1 MTEGAGAR
9 TGPRGAE
16 SLLDRIWDTAL
27 EDEYYAPHHRPPRR
41 ARALSAITMLAFGL
55 LVATAAVQTRVGQP
69 ASDLERAAV
78 ISDIENRENLVATQ
92 RARIDELTHE
102 VEGLRADADASGAG
116 TEQSGVVA
124 AAVPVEGPGLTV
136 TATSGEGPGGQIT
149 DQDLQLLAN
158 GLWYAGAEA
167 VSING
172 QRLGS
177 MTAIRWAGESV
188 TVNFRPISEPY
199 EIAAIGPASMGERLR
214 ANPSG
219 RHWAHRST
227 EAGVSWSVEE
237 SETLR
242 LPAAPDT
249 RLSLN
254 QATKLQ
260 EAP

>member
-1 MTEGAGAR
+1 MSAGGR
-9 TGPRGAE
+9 SGPEEAE

-27 EDEYYAPHHRPPRR
+27 EDEYYTPHDRPPRR
-41 ARALSAITMLAFGL
+41 ARALSAVTMMALGL

-78 ISDIENRENLVATQ
+78 IGDIENRETLVASQ
-92 RARIDELTHE
+92 RARIDDLTAE
-102 VEGLRADADASGAG
+102 VEELQAAG
-116 TEQSGVVA
+116 DPTGTDGSSLGIVA
-124 AAVPVEGPGLTV
+124 AAAPVEGPGLTV
-136 TATSGEGPGGQIT
+136 TASSGDGVGGQIT

-167 VSING
+167 VAIND

-177 MTAIRWAGESV
+177 TTAIRWAGESV
-188 TVNFRPISEPY
+188 TVNFRPINEPY
-199 EIAAIGPASMGERLR
+199 EITAIGPPSMGERLR

-219 RHWAHRST
+219 RHWEHRSA
-227 EAGVSWSVEE
+227 EAGVAWRIDE
-237 SETLR
+237 SEALS

-249 RLSLN
+249 RLRLN
-254 QATKLQ
+254 QAMKLE